1 MAGWL
6 KEYSI
11 YKEYGCGN
19 LQKFLH
25 SELWR
30 DCSKP
35 MADITRSSATIARRA
50 MLVNSYF
57 VSRAMGVIKVS
68 NSKSDLQGHSRAL
81 AKVPFDRPHAIS
93 Y

>member
-1 MAGWL
+1 
-6 KEYSI
+6 
-11 YKEYGCGN
+11 
-19 LQKFLH
+19 
-25 SELWR
+25 
-30 DCSKP
+30 
-35 MADITRSSATIARRA
+35 MADITRSSAAIARRA

-68 NSKSDLQGHSRAL
+68 NSKSDLQGHLRAL